1 MAIITKL
8 DNVANIIQ
16 DGVTTTSNTVSTII
30 LLEPT
35 IVKTV
40 DKNFANRG
48 EIVSYSITIS
58 NISLQAMTYLEF
70 SDSLPEGCTYM
81 VDTFR
86 VDNVVKTPTITDN
99 TITYTI
105 DSIDIGGTTTITF
118 QVTVD

>member
-8 DNVANIIQ
+8 DNVASIIQ

-48 EIVSYSITIS
+48 EIVEYSITIT
-58 NISLQAMTYLEF
+58 NISLQDMTFLEF
-70 SDSLPEGCTYM
+70 SDVLPEGCTYIA
-81 VDTFR
+81 DSFAI
-86 VDNVVKTPTITDN
+86 DGLPQTPTITGN
-99 TITYTI
+99 TITHTI
-105 DSIDIGGTTTITF
+105 DAIGSESAITITF
-118 QVTVD
+118 RVTVD